1 MDRPKI
7 YWEDFKPGDTAPM
20 GEKTID
26 RAEMIAFA
34 RLYDPQPFHIDEEAA
49 RQSTYG
55 GLIASGWHTVALV
68 MRMMVDSYLNA
79 AASLGSPGVDNVRWL
94 KPVRPGDTIRA
105 MRTVVET
112 RASGSRPEM
121 GLVKSRWEVFNQSD
135 QLVMTMEGYGMFER
149 RDPGKE
155 R

>member
-7 YWEDFKPGDTAPM
+7 YWEDFKPGDTAVM
-20 GEKTID
+20 GEKTMD
-26 RAEMIAFA
+26 EADMIAFA
-34 RLYDPQPFHIDEEAA
+34 KAYDPQPFHIDKAA
-49 RQSTYG
+49 ATQSMYG

-79 AASLGSPGVDNVRWL
+79 SASLGSPGVDNVRWL

-105 MRTVVET
+105 TRAVVET
-112 RASGSRPEM
+112 RPSSSRPEM

-135 QLVMTMEGYGMFER
+135 ELVMTMEGYGMFER
-149 RDPGKE
+149 RNP
-155 R
+155 